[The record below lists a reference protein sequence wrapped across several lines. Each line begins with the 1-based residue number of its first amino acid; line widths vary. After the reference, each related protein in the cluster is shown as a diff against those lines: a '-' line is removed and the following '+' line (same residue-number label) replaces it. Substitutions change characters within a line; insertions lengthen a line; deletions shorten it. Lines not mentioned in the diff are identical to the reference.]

1 MRTLCNVFGKALN
14 YSTDWNTDSL
24 NSIFLLF
31 WLFLTSY
38 SFITHVRWIMYVTV
52 FYYTLGTGPII
63 IIIGSTAL
71 GGPWPSQANV
81 ASDFYP
87 GQPSN
92 NFYCPASL
100 CLPPPRH
107 SILFPVCH
115 VLVDLQDCCVISSL
129 GNLFSSIRA
138 TWLAHLNL
146 RNFYYVNCIWFMHGT
161 YR

>member
-1 MRTLCNVFGKALN
+1 MWTLCNVFGKALN

-31 WLFLTSY
+31 WLFLISY

-52 FYYTLGTGPII
+52 FYYTLCTGPI

-81 ASDFYP
+81 ASDFSP
-87 GQPSN
+87 VQPSN
-92 NFYCPASL
+92 NFYSPTSL
-100 CLPPPRH
+100 CLPPPRQ
-107 SILFPVCH
+107 SILFAICH
-115 VLVDLQDCCVISSL
+115 VLVDLQDFCVISFL
-129 GNLFSSIRA
+129 GNSFSSIRA

-146 RNFYYVNCIWFMHGT
+146 RNCYYVNCIWFMHGT